1 MNITRLIPLA
11 ATAAIIATS
20 CGPKSDSSVNYTGNM
35 PVVAQKVAVGAD
47 SVTVIDMSAT
57 EDINL
62 IKASDLID
70 DLEIVK
76 LENSDEAIVGQGAV
90 WVSDKRIIINSDS
103 NVKQFDRTGKYLGA
117 VGARGQGPG
126 EYLFIYDVFIDE
138 TAGKIYLAEYNA
150 KRILEYSTNGT
161 FVRDIPLAQQARK
174 CRFKVDNAAGKVT
187 VFAMQFTD
195 DEGAFNAWEQ
205 DFDGN
210 VLSKVQKPQLSV
222 YPDFSNEIYASMAT
236 EPMEMMMHRYDTDN
250 DSIYAYIDGDMRPV
264 MTPKFEGKVPMHS
277 NFSTPRFYA
286 LILYGT
292 PELKGEYSFVF
303 PDATPFIVDKKTL
316 KGSYANLIL
325 DPIGSMVVNDW
336 LLYRSPDYF
345 IMSFDPGTLSEMIEN
360 APQEHELVSKKA
372 IERMN
377 ALKESIDADDNNYII
392 LGRWKK

>member
-20 CGPKSDSSVNYTGNM
+20 CGQKSDSSVNYTGNM

-47 SVTVIDMSAT
+47 SVTVIDMSAS

-70 DLEIVK
+70 GLEIVK
-76 LENSDEAIVGQGAV
+76 LENSDEAIVGEGAV
-90 WVSDKRIIINSDS
+90 WASDNRII
-103 NVKQFDRTGKYLGA
+103 VYTEGAMKQFDRKGKYLGT

-126 EYLFIYDVFIDE
+126 EYLTVYDIDIDE
-138 TAGKIYLAEYNA
+138 KAGKIYLAEYNA
-150 KRILEYSTNGT
+150 SKIHVYSTDGT
-161 FVRDIPLAQQARK
+161 FLNDIPLAQQARK
-174 CRFKVDNAAGKVT
+174 CRIRVDNAAGKIT

-236 EPMEMMMHRYDTDN
+236 EPMEMMIFQYGTDG

-292 PELKGEYSFVF
+292 PEQKGEYSFVF

-325 DPIGSMVVNDW
+325 DPIGSIVVNDW
-336 LLYRSPDYF
+336 LLYRNPDYF
-345 IMSFDPGTLSEMIEN
+345 IMSLDPGTLSELIEK
-360 APQEHELVSKKA
+360 APQEHEFVSKEA

-377 ALKESIDADDNNYII
+377 ALKESIDVDDNNYII